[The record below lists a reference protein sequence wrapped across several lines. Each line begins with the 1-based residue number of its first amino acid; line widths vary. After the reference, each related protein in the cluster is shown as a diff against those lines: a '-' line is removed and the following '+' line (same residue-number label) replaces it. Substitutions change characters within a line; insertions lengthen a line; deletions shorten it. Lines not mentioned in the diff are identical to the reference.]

1 MANTEEIYYG
11 SRNDDFKDLISSVL
25 SMGKLKKEY
34 IDILLNNENMEM
46 YSRAF
51 THPSANPEANYEFL
65 EFLGDATLKKCIPWY
80 LNERFPFLR
89 CAKGVKIITRAKINL
104 EQKNSFF
111 NLATELGFW
120 PFITASQD
128 IRHREM
134 KQTLEDTFE
143 AFFGTT
149 EMLIDNLTRQGVGYQ
164 ICYNMVKSILEDK
177 EISLKFEDLFDA
189 KTRLKETFDYLH
201 KQYPDKFVKK
211 VLYIPDRKQIGNTEN
226 YVYYSSVYNDVKANK
241 EKFLGIGSAA
251 LQADAEQ
258 KAAEIALQSLKRK
271 GYEKPI
277 PEIYKEVENLCKS

>member
-11 SRNDDFKDLISSVL
+11 SRGDDFKALIKSML

-34 IDILLNNENMEM
+34 IDILLNKENMEM
-46 YSRAF
+46 YSLAF
-51 THPSANPEANYEFL
+51 THCSANPESNYEYL
-65 EFLGDATLKKCIPWY
+65 ELLGDATLKKCIPWY
-80 LNERFPFLR
+80 INERFPFLR
-89 CAKGVKIITRAKINL
+89 CAKGVKIITRIKINL

-120 PFITASQD
+120 PFVSASED

-134 KQTLEDTFE
+134 KKTLEDVFE
-143 AFFGTT
+143 AFFATT

-164 ICYNMVKSILEDK
+164 ICYNMMKAILDEK
-177 EISLKFEDLFDA
+177 EISLKFEILFDA

-226 YVYYSSVYNDVKANK
+226 YIYYASVYNDVNVNK
-241 EKFLGIGSAA
+241 DKFLGIGSAS
-251 LQADAEQ
+251 LKEDAEQ
-258 KAAEIALQSLKRK
+258 KASENALATLKRQ
-271 GYEKPI
+271 GYEKPVS
-277 PEIYKEVENLCKS
+277 EIYRYFEKLCKK